1 MLPVSIDDLKSTIS
15 KRDGVARSNRFSVYM
30 NIPIISISL
39 TNIVTNLLKGNNA
52 LAGTVNNPRDISV
65 LCETTGMPG
74 FDVNTFET
82 SYGIKRRKMPQ
93 AFDQQDI
100 QFTFMVTND
109 YFSRNFLDTWCN
121 SVINKLDGTINYK
134 SDYASDI
141 VIQQL
146 DVKNFP
152 IGGVKLYNA
161 YPVSI
166 QEIPLSNNND
176 NDITKITATF
186 TYDYAMNTDAI
197 ASSLDAGSTLL
208 KSLGNFKIGF

>member
-1 MLPVSIDDLKSTIS
+1 MLPVSIDDFKSTIS

-82 SYGIKRRKMPQ
+82 AYGIKRRKMPQ
-93 AFDQQDI
+93 GFDQQDI
-100 QFTFMVTND
+100 QFTFMMTND

-121 SVINKLDGTINYK
+121 SVINKLDGTLNYK

-161 YPVSI
+161 YPISV
-166 QEIPLSNNND
+166 QEIPLSNMNE

>member
-82 SYGIKRRKMPQ
+82 AYGIKRRKIPQ
-93 AFDQQDI
+93 AFDKQDI
-100 QFTFMVTND
+100 QLTFMVTND

-161 YPVSI
+161 YPISV

-176 NDITKITATF
+176 NDVTKITATF
-186 TYDYAMNTDAI
+186 TYDYALNTDAI
-197 ASSLDAGSTLL
+197 ASSLDAGSVLL

>member
-82 SYGIKRRKMPQ
+82 AYGIKRRKMPQ

>member
-1 MLPVSIDDLKSTIS
+1 MLPVSIEDLKSTIS

-30 NIPIISISL
+30 NIPVVSVSL
-39 TNIVTNLLKGNNA
+39 TNIITNLIKGTSPMS
-52 LAGTVNNPRDISV
+52 GSVNNPRDISV

-74 FDVNTFET
+74 IDFGVTET
-82 SYGIKRRKMPQ
+82 AFGIKRRKLPN

-121 SVINKLDGTINYK
+121 SVVNKLDGTFNYK

-146 DVKNFP
+146 DTKNFP

-161 YPVSI
+161 YPVSV
-166 QEIPLSNNND
+166 QEVPLSNTND
-176 NDITKITATF
+176 NDITKIVATF
-186 TYDYAMNTDAI
+186 AYDYAMNTDAL

-208 KSLGNFKIGF
+208 KSFGNFKIGF

>member
-1 MLPVSIDDLKSTIS
+1 
-15 KRDGVARSNRFSVYM
+15 M

>member
-82 SYGIKRRKMPQ
+82 AYGIKRRKMPQ

-161 YPVSI
+161 YPISV

-176 NDITKITATF
+176 NDVTKITATF
-186 TYDYAMNTDAI
+186 TYDYALNTDAI
-197 ASSLDAGSTLL
+197 ASSLDAGSVLL